1 MIKYCKEELEK
12 IVEKSFSIA
21 EVCRKLKIRPVGG
34 NYKTLKKYF
43 KMFEINTS
51 HFTGQGWNFG
61 DNYIHV
67 GKVCTLDE
75 ILVKNS
81 TYTSSN
87 NIKHKLFDSGIKE
100 NKCEECGLTEWNG
113 KKITLHLDHIN
124 GDNLDH
130 RIENLRILCPN
141 CHSQTETY
149 CKSKTKSSSS
159 ELRKHNYD
167 NRKNKYNIKN
177 KKDLK
182 YNKNFCKCGKEID
195 KRSNM
200 CSTCDKVKQRKVK
213 ERPSVVQLLK
223 ELSNSN
229 YTALGKKYGVS
240 DNCIRK
246 WIK

>member
-1 MIKYCKEELEK
+1 MIKYNKEELEK
-12 IVEKSFSIA
+12 IVESSFSVA
-21 EVCRKLKIRPVGG
+21 DVCRKLKLRPVGG

-43 KMFEINTS
+43 NIFKINIS
-51 HFTGQGWNFG
+51 HFTGQGWNCGENYKHFG
-61 DNYIHV
+61 KNFS
-67 GKVCTLDE
+67 LEE
-75 ILVKNS
+75 ILVKDS

-87 NIKHKLFDSGIKE
+87 NIKHKLFDSGLKE
-100 NKCEECGLTEWNG
+100 NKCEECGLTEWMG
-113 KKITLHLDHIN
+113 KKISLHLDHIN

-149 CKSKTKSSSS
+149 CQSKFKSSSS
-159 ELRKHNYD
+159 ELRRKNYE
-167 NRKNKYNIKN
+167 NRKDKSDLVKYVKTIN
-177 KKDLK
+177 L
-182 YNKNFCKCGKEID
+182 CKCGKEIT
-195 KRSNM
+195 KNAKL
-200 CSTCDKVKQRKVK
+200 CETCNKLKQRKVK